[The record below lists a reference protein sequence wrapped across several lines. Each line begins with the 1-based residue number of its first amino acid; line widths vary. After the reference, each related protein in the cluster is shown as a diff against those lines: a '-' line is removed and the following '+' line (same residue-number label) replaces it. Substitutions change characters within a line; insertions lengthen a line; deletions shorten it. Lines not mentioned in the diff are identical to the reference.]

1 MISLISVASSL
12 ANGVPTLAKSG
23 QQFSDNLGFLLSPAF
38 HYYPM
43 SMAYVHGQYPSPKE
57 FRALALT
64 RRYVMASLWG
74 WLQVLIPVVG
84 LAAIPFYSHYV
95 FTTDDQP

>member
-1 MISLISVASSL
+1 
-12 ANGVPTLAKSG
+12 
-23 QQFSDNLGFLLSPAF
+23 
-38 HYYPM
+38 M
-43 SMAYVHGQYPSPKE
+43 SIAYVHGKYPSLKE

-74 WLQVLIPVVG
+74 WLLVLIPVVG

-95 FTTDDQP
+95 FTTDDQSWDMIKDSLSKLFENPLFIGKTVLYGLIA